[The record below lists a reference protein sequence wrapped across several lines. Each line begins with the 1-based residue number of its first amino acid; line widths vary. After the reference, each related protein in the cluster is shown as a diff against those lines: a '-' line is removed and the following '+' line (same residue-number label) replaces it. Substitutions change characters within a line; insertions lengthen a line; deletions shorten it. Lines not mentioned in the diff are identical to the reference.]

1 MHEDPHA
8 EGARATAT
16 LRPTLPNP
24 TSPSVWPTRSWPK
37 NWAPSNVEPPAR
49 LPSVRNRCASGKR
62 RASIT
67 MNAIVWSA
75 TDSAFFPGVV
85 TTGMPRSVAAAVS
98 TLTGP
103 PRAQQ
108 TRRSSGAES
117 TRSVTGA
124 PCTTSTSW
132 PLSARATCS
141 GSPANSWM
149 RCSDSLAG
157 SKEPDWSIWR
167 NASSWEPL
175 SRASPSEKTSI
186 GT

>member
-1 MHEDPHA
+1 M
-8 EGARATAT
+8 TM
-16 LRPTLPNP
+16 
-24 TSPSVWPTRSWPK
+24 K
-37 NWAPSNVEPPAR
+37 
-49 LPSVRNRCASGKR
+49 AS
-62 RASIT
+62 A
-67 MNAIVWSA
+67 WSA

-108 TRRSSGAES
+108 TRRSSAAER

-132 PLSARATCS
+132 PFSARATCS
-141 GSPANSWM
+141 GSPAYSWILS
-149 RCSDSLAG
+149 SDSLAG
-157 SKEPDWSIWR
+157 SKAPDWSIWR
-167 NASSWEPL
+167 YAMSWEPL
-175 SRASPSEKTSI
+175 RRASPSENTSV